1 MNILFCLI
9 IYFIISVLNLVN
21 IRYIYIFKIVLCNL
35 CFSLMIIID
44 MLIFFINNLF

>member
-35 CFSLMIIID
+35 CFRLMININ
-44 MLIFFINNLF
+44 MLIYFINNLF